1 MRSLLR
7 CCHFYTSP
15 LLTCCQ
21 QLTTN
26 HRTRMRRQHVLA
38 FINLA
43 MLLLRCDAREIS
55 QLSSAVS
62 LGFKSALARK
72 ASFAPPANA
81 LSTKENTRIAGSFF
95 VSPRG
100 VVRDR
105 SPSSSR
111 PARPTS
117 QKTTLATI
125 RPLVFWENMVCGA
138 ISRSVAQTVMHP
150 ANTCKTLLQSS
161 PDYRF
166 RELLKPS
173 MFHRLSIG
181 AGANLL
187 LSLPH
192 GAINFAVLE
201 AVRHRLGKLAKRFD
215 TPAHFDPALD
225 FVSSCISTI
234 SCSAVSTPQMVIMD
248 NIMAGNYPH
257 LAGAITQIHAKYGVA
272 GFYRGWL
279 PGLMGKIPAY
289 ALTWTF
295 FQRFKNLR
303 ARLIPDRPASN
314 IENSIMG
321 STASALTVCIM
332 IPVDTI
338 KTRLVT
344 QAGRV
349 GPAKYKGIIDC
360 ARTVLRE
367 EGLVSF
373 YRGLPPR
380 LVSVVPMIGIQFG
393 VYEAMKRIMVQR
405 QKFRASSPDTY
416 YGPEQILQETSM
428 EVAASLANPF
438 PAPRFLKRTTSLP
451 LPPRTTWWDRMKLSD
466 RTLAN

>member
-1 MRSLLR
+1 M
-7 CCHFYTSP
+7 
-15 LLTCCQ
+15 
-21 QLTTN
+21 
-26 HRTRMRRQHVLA
+26 
-38 FINLA
+38 
-43 MLLLRCDAREIS
+43 
-55 QLSSAVS
+55 
-62 LGFKSALARK
+62 
-72 ASFAPPANA
+72 
-81 LSTKENTRIAGSFF
+81 
-95 VSPRG
+95 
-100 VVRDR
+100 
-105 SPSSSR
+105 
-111 PARPTS
+111 
-117 QKTTLATI
+117 
-125 RPLVFWENMVCGA
+125 VFWENMVCGA

-201 AVRHRLGKLAKRFD
+201 AVRHRLGKLAKQFH

-405 QKFRASSPDTY
+405 QKTRTSSPDTY
-416 YGPEQILQETSM
+416 YGPEQIMQETSM

-438 PAPRFLKRTTSLP
+438 PAPRFLKRITP
-451 LPPRTTWWDRMKLSD
+451 QPPRTTWRDRLKLSNKS
-466 RTLAN
+466 LAN

>member
-1 MRSLLR
+1 MLRKHVLL
-7 CCHFYTSP
+7 
-15 LLTCCQ
+15 LLLQLWMLTCGA
-21 QLTTN
+21 N
-26 HRTRMRRQHVLA
+26 
-38 FINLA
+38 
-43 MLLLRCDAREIS
+43 D
-55 QLSSAVS
+55 LSSAIS

-72 ASFAPPANA
+72 TAQSAHA
-81 LSTKENTRIAGSFF
+81 LSTKENTRTVGSVF
-95 VSPRG
+95 VSPK

-105 SPSSSR
+105 SPPSSR
-111 PARPTS
+111 PSRTAPK
-117 QKTTLATI
+117 KTTPSTTTMI

-201 AVRHRLGKLAKRFD
+201 AVRHRLGRLAKRFD

-248 NIMAGNYPH
+248 NIMAGNYPN
-257 LAGAITQIHAKYGVA
+257 LAGAITQINAKYGVA
-272 GFYRGWL
+272 GFYNGWL

-344 QAGRV
+344 QAGRM

-360 ARTVLRE
+360 AKTVLRE

-405 QKFRASSPDTY
+405 QKARASSPDTY

-438 PAPRFLKRTTSLP
+438 PAPRFLKRITP
-451 LPPRTTWWDRMKLSD
+451 QPPRTLLDRIKSS
-466 RTLAN
+466 TPKAKGVLAN